1 MNTNQIT
8 KTRNLTQKFELRR
21 LIIFGKSGSRFYR
34 KGQIFRAFY
43 YCWESFYRFK
53 SLITAT
59 KHVWSSTTF
68 H

>member
-34 KGQIFRAFY
+34 KGQILGAFHY
-43 YCWESFYRFK
+43 LGKSFYRFK
-53 SLITAT
+53 GLITTT
-59 KHVWSSTTF
+59 KHI
-68 H
+68 